1 MRQFIRPW
9 LWAVGVYFALDLLIS
24 LLVGTANPLWFLLC
38 PFLAAV
44 TADWVHALHGR
55 PLERDHLIAVF
66 AVPVVL
72 AVSQAVIGAFTGVFA
87 GMPWAYGVSPVIAVV
102 AAAIGFGL
110 SALVRVSLLEYTPE
124 TRGYAHERAR

>member
-44 TADWVHALHGR
+44 AADWVHALHGR

-72 AVSQAVIGAFTGVFA
+72 AITQSIIGMFNGVFA
-87 GMPWAYGVSPVIAVV
+87 GAPWAYGVSPLLAI
-102 AAAIGFGL
+102 AAAAVGFGV
-110 SALVRVSLLEYTPE
+110 SAFVRLSLLEHTPE
-124 TRGYAHERAR
+124 TKGYAHERAR